1 MVVGVQS
8 IAARLAGSQGK
19 ESRALQRRGFRVQ
32 QLHEVLVVLPDL
44 QVVVALD
51 HAVQRLQRTRH
62 QLQQRALARAV
73 WAHQR
78 NARVLRR
85 RVTRCAPSIVP

>member
-1 MVVGVQS
+1 
-8 IAARLAGSQGK
+8 
-19 ESRALQRRGFRVQ
+19 
-32 QLHEVLVVLPDL
+32 
-44 QVVVALD
+44 VALD